1 MNQPL
6 YDQNGHLHPAIIRQL
21 SHGTAPMEERL
32 AALEHLGGCTHCA
45 LALSQAMEEGPLLKP
60 SPGFKQST
68 MEKLQRQRPAPKPQQ
83 NCSGFWGY
91 TLRVTAAMCAAL
103 ILVFSLPEAPAES
116 FSLSFADSF
125 TTGIKSISEKLLNL
139 EVVDYD

>member
-6 YDQNGHLHPAIIRQL
+6 YDPNGHLQPTIIGQL
-21 SHGTAPMEERL
+21 CQGTASLENRL

-45 LALSQAMEEGPLLKP
+45 LALSQAMEKRPLLAP
-60 SPGFKQST
+60 SPGFKQNT
-68 MEKLQRQRPAPKPQQ
+68 IEKLHRQRPAPRPQQ
-83 NCSGFWGY
+83 NGSGFWAY

-116 FSLSFADSF
+116 FSLSVADSI
-125 TTGIKSISEKLLNL
+125 TTGIKSISAKLLNL
-139 EVVDYD
+139 EVIDYD